1 MRYIN
6 IDRVIAAQLTT
17 PAENPL
23 VSDDTRLIDVWFDG
37 SSVRKQLFKK
47 VKKTEQEAMA
57 RELEDRGFIRSGNL
71 FLNPRAVFFAEM
83 EHEIVGGLVTIG
95 YQDDGRPVELKLDS
109 TAFEE
114 LCERLSSRVGGNG
127 RESR

>member
-6 IDRVIAAQLTT
+6 TDRIIAAQLTT

-23 VSDDTRLIDVWFDG
+23 VDDETRLIDIWFDG

-57 RELEDRGFIRSGNL
+57 KELEDKGFIRSGNL
-71 FLNPRAVFFAEM
+71 LLNPGAVLFAEM
-83 EHEIVGGLVTIG
+83 EHEIVGGIVTIG
-95 YQDDGRPVELKLDS
+95 YQDNGKPVELKVDS
-109 TAFEE
+109 TAFQA
-114 LCERLSSRVGGNG
+114 LCERLAG
-127 RESR
+127 